1 MRRLLLLVIVG
12 LASCGDESSSYVG
25 FGLGPVSVED
35 AGLVE
40 DVDSG
45 VAEVIDAGASDSGVI
60 DSGVV
65 DSGVVDAGALVSF
78 AHQVKPLLTSKC
90 ASCHSFTYSN
100 LLNGSR
106 IVPFSPADSSVY
118 TLSVEGNMPKRGT
131 RLTAA
136 ELQVLFDWISQGAL
150 NN

>member
-1 MRRLLLLVIVG
+1 MRRLAWFFVVG
-12 LASCGDESSSYVG
+12 ALSCGDASSSYVG
-25 FGLGPVSVED
+25 YGLGPVELEDSGVVEP
-35 AGLVE
+35 
-40 DVDSG
+40 VDSG
-45 VAEVIDAGASDSGVI
+45 TMASGVIDAGIA
-60 DSGVV
+60 
-65 DSGVVDAGALVSF
+65 DAGVLVGF
-78 AHQVKPLLTSKC
+78 AHQVKPLLTSRC
-90 ASCHSFTYSN
+90 ASCHTFTYSN

-136 ELQVLFDWISQGAL
+136 ELQLLFDWISQGAL